1 MHAALG
7 RGWREVGTV
16 WRRWPVDVPGQ
27 GVGMTADSTEHPRPR
42 WSLSEAAR
50 RCNVG
55 RATLQRRIEA
65 GLLPGATKTDNG
77 WSIGVEDLLAA
88 GLHPGRG
95 TPPVEQPTLGREHA
109 RVTDLERDLAV
120 ERTKRAAAEQLAADR
135 AEHITD
141 LRRSLLMLEAGR
153 GVQEAGTSRAGVEP
167 EQRNATSGA
176 ALTLVADPQPSPA
189 TGGQGWW
196 RRWSRAA
203 N

>member
-1 MHAALG
+1 
-7 RGWREVGTV
+7 
-16 WRRWPVDVPGQ
+16 
-27 GVGMTADSTEHPRPR
+27 MTADSTEHPRPR

-65 GLLPGATKTDNG
+65 GLLPGATKTDDG

-95 TPPVEQPTLGREHA
+95 TPPAEQPTPGREQA
-109 RVTDLERDLAV
+109 RVTDLDRERVAELERDLAV

-135 AEHITD
+135 GEHITD

-153 GVQEAGTSRAGVEP
+153 GVQEAGTSRSGVEP
-167 EQRNATSGA
+167 EQRNASSGA
-176 ALTLVADPQPSPA
+176 ALTLVADPLPSPQPSLA
-189 TGGQGWW
+189 TGGRGWW
-196 RRWSRAA
+196 RRRSRAA